1 MNSAPTSNAKNASNA
16 NNSNGDNP
24 AKLPRHLQNLPRY
37 VTDRNQIYHYQ
48 TLNIRRLAAVDPVI
62 RALKALATI
71 GPATD
76 CGGFSSRDVMLM
88 AAKLLDSIGV
98 PVNLSGDIVKLNEM
112 AAVIEGQVKA
122 CGGSGDGGEKQ
133 EK

>member
-1 MNSAPTSNAKNASNA
+1 MNSATSN
-16 NNSNGDNP
+16 DTNP
-24 AKLPRHLQNLPRY
+24 ADLANRQKLPRHLQNLPRY

-71 GPATD
+71 EPATD
-76 CGGFSSRDVMLM
+76 CGGFSSREVMLM
-88 AAKLLDSIGV
+88 AAKLLDSIGA
-98 PVNLSGDIVKLNEM
+98 PVNLSGDIVALNEM

-122 CGGSGDGGEKQ
+122 CGDGGEKE

>member
-1 MNSAPTSNAKNASNA
+1 MNSATISNATNAT
-16 NNSNGDNP
+16 
-24 AKLPRHLQNLPRY
+24 KLPRHLQNLPRY

-71 GPATD
+71 EPATD
-76 CGGFSSRDVMLM
+76 CGGFSSREVMLM
-88 AAKLLDSIGV
+88 AAKLLDSIGA

-112 AAVIEGQVKA
+112 AAAIEGQVKA
-122 CGGSGDGGEKQ
+122 SGDGCKASGASGESGEIQ

>member
-16 NNSNGDNP
+16 NKSHGDNP
-24 AKLPRHLQNLPRY
+24 ANLPRHLQNLPRY
-37 VTDRNQIYHYQ
+37 VTDRNQIYNYQ

-71 GPATD
+71 EPATD
-76 CGGFSSRDVMLM
+76 CGGFSSREVMLM
-88 AAKLLDSIGV
+88 AAKLLDSIGA
-98 PVNLSGDIVKLNEM
+98 PVNLSGDIVALNEM
-112 AAVIEGQVKA
+112 AAVIEGHVKA
-122 CGGSGDGGEKQ
+122 CGDGGEKQ